1 MSILASGLVCGRA
14 TNGYAASAVRE
25 EDNRPARKT
34 TVRTVKVMCV
44 GLHEAHRRQVEET
57 MVTFP

>member
-1 MSILASGLVCGRA
+1 MDMLLAPCAKKTTG
-14 TNGYAASAVRE
+14 
-25 EDNRPARKT
+25 PARKK
-34 TVRTVKVMCV
+34 TVRTWKVLCM

>member
-1 MSILASGLVCGRA
+1 M
-14 TNGYAASAVRE
+14 NGYAASAVRE
-25 EDNRPARKT
+25 EDNRAGEKEDGE
-34 TVRTVKVMCV
+34 VRTGKVLCM